1 MAPPEL
7 NLLHNALMLAFVT
20 SLLPD
25 LPLDMAADG
34 TPIGSSSTS
43 TVAVTFSA
51 LEDIARNLGSRS
63 RGRLPASDLALIEV
77 LDRLSC
83 SSPREPPDRLKL
95 PVLFGLLVAIMWMFK
110 SFAGKE
116 PASLEG
122 RTIDVGNVKVHVR
135 NAIAEG
141 GFSCIYVAT
150 DVVQPSKQYA
160 LKHVICN
167 DDDLLDL
174 ITKEISVMKLL
185 RGHPNV
191 VALVAHTILDMGRRK
206 EALLVMEFCEKSLA
220 TLLENRGSGY
230 FEEKQVLLIFRD
242 VCNAVY
248 FMHSQSPPVAHRDL
262 KAENVLLG
270 PDGAWKLCD
279 FGSTS
284 TNHKCFDKS
293 EEMGIEEDNIR
304 KYTTPAYR
312 APEMWDLFRREVICE
327 KVDIWALGC
336 LLYRICFLKSAFD
349 GESKLQVLNGNYRIP
364 DGPKYSSAM
373 TDLIKDMLKASPNA
387 RPDIMQVWFRVNELL
402 PLELQK
408 HLPDGSSGAV
418 EMRPPPSGSQ
428 DQGVPRKTTLMPRRG
443 LASLPSSRESEKEMR
458 QTKPFQDAPKT
469 GRGAI
474 GAFWTTEHAKDSAVV
489 DNKGPHFD
497 ELIKQS
503 ASTQNPN
510 TSVCKVSPPRERH
523 VYLRNQVRIEQGDP
537 VKRPDERTGEDFE
550 IKFFQEMKQSS
561 NPEKKPAS
569 ENETFNTFVADFDTG
584 KLNSKNITSDNIPHK
599 RELEAEV
606 DQLKGQLKM
615 ANLEKAEITSRCEKL
630 SSVCRSQRQEIQE
643 LKHALAAVSPS
654 PPGKDSSKKHENPG
668 SLQSITPL
676 RMKIE
681 GTVWELQ
688 QGMMHPSPSP
698 RREIKT
704 WNAFGATNGHQN
716 VMSALN
722 PSTDLWDFNL
732 ESFTASSGSQISGSS
747 AQGNASM
754 RTNSG
759 ATKKADANQPAGW
772 AGF

>member
-1 MAPPEL
+1 
-7 NLLHNALMLAFVT
+7 
-20 SLLPD
+20 
-25 LPLDMAADG
+25 
-34 TPIGSSSTS
+34 
-43 TVAVTFSA
+43 
-51 LEDIARNLGSRS
+51 
-63 RGRLPASDLALIEV
+63 
-77 LDRLSC
+77 
-83 SSPREPPDRLKL
+83 
-95 PVLFGLLVAIMWMFK
+95 
-110 SFAGKE
+110 
-116 PASLEG
+116 
-122 RTIDVGNVKVHVR
+122 
-135 NAIAEG
+135 
-141 GFSCIYVAT
+141 
-150 DVVQPSKQYA
+150 
-160 LKHVICN
+160 
-167 DDDLLDL
+167 
-174 ITKEISVMKLL
+174 
-185 RGHPNV
+185 
-191 VALVAHTILDMGRRK
+191 
-206 EALLVMEFCEKSLA
+206 
-220 TLLENRGSGY
+220 
-230 FEEKQVLLIFRD
+230 
-242 VCNAVY
+242 
-248 FMHSQSPPVAHRDL
+248 
-262 KAENVLLG
+262 
-270 PDGAWKLCD
+270 
-279 FGSTS
+279 
-284 TNHKCFDKS
+284 
-293 EEMGIEEDNIR
+293 
-304 KYTTPAYR
+304 
-312 APEMWDLFRREVICE
+312 
-327 KVDIWALGC
+327 
-336 LLYRICFLKSAFD
+336 
-349 GESKLQVLNGNYRIP
+349 
-364 DGPKYSSAM
+364 
-373 TDLIKDMLKASPNA
+373 
-387 RPDIMQVWFRVNELL
+387 
-402 PLELQK
+402 
-408 HLPDGSSGAV
+408 
-418 EMRPPPSGSQ
+418 
-428 DQGVPRKTTLMPRRG
+428 
-443 LASLPSSRESEKEMR
+443 MR

-474 GAFWTTEHAKDSAVV
+474 GAFWSTEHAKDSAVV

-497 ELIKQS
+497 EPIKQS

-510 TSVCKVSPPRERH
+510 TSVCKISPPRERH

-537 VKRPDERTGEDFE
+537 VKRPDGRTGEDFE

-668 SLQSITPL
+668 SLQSITPVLPLSLLLKLPNLWLHTNSLCPLQL

-732 ESFTASSGSQISGSS
+732 GSFTASSGSQISGSS

-772 AGF
+772 AEIDYTSSSSFLDCDAAPSFIRLVLSYVAFPLVSLLLPSASMPPLGVAEAGQRIPRILVAGGGVAGLVLTLMAKRRGFVVQRFEKHLSAVRGEGRHRRPTQLHATCSRCSTPSTPTAIGSNTVLNKANVVDFREYSNKVTSYILPVAMRL

>member
-1 MAPPEL
+1 
-7 NLLHNALMLAFVT
+7 
-20 SLLPD
+20 
-25 LPLDMAADG
+25 
-34 TPIGSSSTS
+34 
-43 TVAVTFSA
+43 
-51 LEDIARNLGSRS
+51 
-63 RGRLPASDLALIEV
+63 
-77 LDRLSC
+77 
-83 SSPREPPDRLKL
+83 
-95 PVLFGLLVAIMWMFK
+95 MWMFK
-110 SFAGKE
+110 PFAGKE

-174 ITKEISVMKLL
+174 IMKEISVMKLL

-242 VCNAVY
+242 VCNAVH
-248 FMHSQSPPVAHRDL
+248 FMHSQSPPIAHRDL

-284 TNHKCFDKS
+284 TNHKCFDKP

-364 DGPKYSSAM
+364 DVPKYSSAL
-373 TDLIKDMLKASPNA
+373 TDLIKDMLKASPNT
-387 RPDIMQVWFRVNELL
+387 RPDITQVWFRVNELL
-402 PLELQK
+402 PLELKK

-418 EMRPPPSGSQ
+418 EMHPPPSGSQ
-428 DQGVPRKTTLMPRRG
+428 DQGVPRKTTLLPRRG
-443 LASLPSSRESEKEMR
+443 LASVPSSRESDKEMR

-469 GRGAI
+469 GRGAL
-474 GAFWTTEHAKDSAVV
+474 GAFWSTEHAKDSAVV
-489 DNKGPHFD
+489 DNKDPHFD
-497 ELIKQS
+497 EPIKQS
-503 ASTQNPN
+503 ASTQNRN

-561 NPEKKPAS
+561 NPEKKPAF
-569 ENETFNTFVADFDTG
+569 ENETFNTFVADFGTG
-584 KLNSKNITSDNIPHK
+584 KLNSKNITGDNIPHK

-606 DQLKGQLKM
+606 DQLKGQLKQ
-615 ANLEKAEITSRCEKL
+615 ANLEKTEITSRYEKL
-630 SSVCRSQRQEIQE
+630 SAVCRSQRQEIQE

-654 PPGKDSSKKHENPG
+654 PPGKDSTKNHEHPG
-668 SLQSITPL
+668 SLQSITPP

-698 RREIKT
+698 RPETKT

-716 VMSALN
+716 VMSAVN
-722 PSTDLWDFNL
+722 PSTDLWGFNL
-732 ESFTASSGSQISGSS
+732 GSFTASSGSQISGSS

>member
-1 MAPPEL
+1 MLPAYVSVDKRFGPPTRYWTVL
-7 NLLHNALMLAFVT
+7 ILLNVGRLRGLDGDDVTRINLLAHPRPRVSTA
-20 SLLPD
+20 
-25 LPLDMAADG
+25 G
-34 TPIGSSSTS
+34 RSSSPRRATS
-43 TVAVTFSA
+43 DYKGQIPNPSSSPSHNLVSA
-51 LEDIARNLGSRS
+51 LPSQESGSRS
-63 RGRLPASDLALIEV
+63 RGRLPAYDLALIEV
-77 LDRLSC
+77 LDR
-83 SSPREPPDRLKL
+83 DLKL
-95 PVLFGLLVAIMWMFK
+95 RVLFGLLVAIMWMFK
-110 SFAGKE
+110 PFAGKE

-174 ITKEISVMKLL
+174 IMKEISVMKLL

-242 VCNAVY
+242 VCNAVH
-248 FMHSQSPPVAHRDL
+248 FMHSQSPPIAHRDL

-284 TNHKCFDKS
+284 TNHKCFDKP

-312 APEMWDLFRREVICE
+312 APEMWDLFRREVLCE
-327 KVDIWALGC
+327 KVDIW
-336 LLYRICFLKSAFD
+336 
-349 GESKLQVLNGNYRIP
+349 
-364 DGPKYSSAM
+364 
-373 TDLIKDMLKASPNA
+373 
-387 RPDIMQVWFRVNELL
+387 VWFRVNELL

-428 DQGVPRKTTLMPRRG
+428 EQGVPRKTTLMPRRG
-443 LASLPSSRESEKEMR
+443 LASLPSSWESEKELR

-469 GRGAI
+469 GRGAL
-474 GAFWTTEHAKDSAVV
+474 GVFWSTEHAKDSAVV
-489 DNKGPHFD
+489 DNKDPHFD
-497 ELIKQS
+497 EPIKQS
-503 ASTQNPN
+503 ASTQNRN
-510 TSVCKVSPPRERH
+510 ASVCKVSPPRERH
-523 VYLRNQVRIEQGDP
+523 VHLRNQVRIEQGDP

-561 NPEKKPAS
+561 NPEKKPAF
-569 ENETFNTFVADFDTG
+569 ENETFNTFVADFGTG
-584 KLNSKNITSDNIPHK
+584 KLNSKNITGDNVPHK

-606 DQLKGQLKM
+606 DQLKGQLKQ
-615 ANLEKAEITSRCEKL
+615 ANLEKTEITSRYEKL
-630 SSVCRSQRQEIQE
+630 SAVCRSQRQEIQE

-654 PPGKDSSKKHENPG
+654 PPAKDSTKNHEHPG
-668 SLQSITPL
+668 SLQSITPP

-698 RREIKT
+698 RPETKT

-716 VMSALN
+716 VMSAVN
-722 PSTDLWDFNL
+722 PSTDLWGFNL
-732 ESFTASSGSQISGSS
+732 GSFTASSGSQISGSS
-747 AQGNASM
+747 AQGNASV